1 MQKYGPRLRSAL
13 LTAAILTTSLLGS
26 GSVSVAASASP
37 PSVSGLRQATT
48 TRAPVAQKPLK
59 VALQVGHW
67 KNNELPQEL
76 NSLVGR
82 TGAAAGG
89 RTELQLNLEVANRVA
104 PILRAAGISVDI
116 LPATVPTG
124 YNADAFIALHA
135 DGNTSSSARGFKIST
150 RWRSEV
156 AFQDARLV
164 EILTENYGAA
174 TGLPE
179 DRDNITRNMRGYYA
193 YASWRPNW
201 RISNYTP
208 AAIVEMGFI
217 TNATDRNF
225 MFSET
230 NRLVVGITGGILRFL
245 AYAYPAGRSQSY
257 GLGIVD
263 GDINMAAPTFPRRG
277 GGGGSA
283 SQGTPGDWQALI
295 MGPLQVP
302 VFDRPGSGTV
312 LTTLPRGRFHHSTL
326 RQGDYYRITLPTGQE
341 GWLHRNVVVIQM

>member
-1 MQKYGPRLRSAL
+1 
-13 LTAAILTTSLLGS
+13 
-26 GSVSVAASASP
+26 
-37 PSVSGLRQATT
+37 
-48 TRAPVAQKPLK
+48 
-59 VALQVGHW
+59 
-67 KNNELPQEL
+67 
-76 NSLVGR
+76 
-82 TGAAAGG
+82 
-89 RTELQLNLEVANRVA
+89 
-104 PILRAAGISVDI
+104 LRAAGIRVDI

-156 AFQDARLV
+156 AVQDARLV

-174 TGLPE
+174 TGLIE

-217 TNATDRNF
+217 TNAADREF
-225 MFSET
+225 MFSQT

-245 AYAYPAGRSQSY
+245 AYAYPAGRPQAY

-263 GDINMAAPTFPRRG
+263 GDINMAAPTFPWRG
-277 GGGGSA
+277 GGGGSTPE
-283 SQGTPGDWQALI
+283 GTPGDWQALI
-295 MGPLQVP
+295 MGPLEVP
-302 VFDRPGSGTV
+302 VYDNPESRNV
-312 LTTLPRGRFHHSTL
+312 LTNLPRGRFHHSTL
-326 RQGDYYRITLPTGQE
+326 RRGDYYRISLPNGQN